1 MLKLSFIFNK
11 MTTVYFKSK
20 TELIELL
27 SIEEQDYLFYLIHER
42 RIEKRCSEITDN
54 ARAMLTDLQQR
65 KAKIGAVDELI
76 ADLLQQISKN
86 CLESLFH
93 TLF

>member
-1 MLKLSFIFNK
+1 
-11 MTTVYFKSK
+11 MTTVYFQSK

-42 RIEKRCSEITDN
+42 RIEKRCSEITYN

-65 KAKIGAVDELI
+65 QAKIGAVDELI
-76 ADLLQQISKN
+76 ADLLQQNSKN
-86 CLESLFH
+86 CLEYLFH
-93 TLF
+93 TIF